1 VPQPEPVNAPTST
14 RPHIAARLE
23 DRFFDAL
30 GDRLCRRKGWAP
42 HVEAYTGY
50 GCGDWVRV
58 LARAVLAPR
67 DPHPTPAH
75 DRRGWRSYL
84 SVPAPGE
91 VLRVSVGGAHA
102 VLVADRAG
110 YIDARL
116 ELPAPLDAGWHAAS
130 VTTEDGRVASCPLLV
145 VGADE
150 TFGVVSDID
159 DTVVDTRLPRPLIA
173 FWNTFVLHPRARREV
188 PGMADLYAGL
198 HARYPDAPFVYLS
211 TGAWNTAGTLRRFL
225 DVHGFP
231 QGPLL
236 LTDWGPTNTGWFRSG
251 AAHKHGQLERLF
263 DELPGIRWLLVG
275 DDGQHDPVIYE
286 RVARERPD
294 HVAAVAI
301 RQLTP
306 AQQVLS
312 HGLPVPL
319 PPPRGTDAWWH
330 GTVHGPHGTD
340 ASGRPAGEGAETPSS
355 TDRVPVVRGQD
366 GTALRRALLGTVK

>member
-1 VPQPEPVNAPTST
+1 VPQTEPVNAPAST
-14 RPHIAARLE
+14 RPHIAARVE

-30 GDRLCRRKGWAP
+30 GGRLCRRKGWTQ

-50 GCGDWVRV
+50 GCGTWVRV
-58 LARAVLAPR
+58 LARAVLAPP

-91 VLRVSVGGAHA
+91 VLRVAVGGAHA

-116 ELPAPLDAGWHAAS
+116 DLPAPLPAGWHAAS
-130 VTTEDGRVASCPLLV
+130 VTTEDGRVASCPLFV
-145 VGADE
+145 VGSDV

-173 FWNTFVLHPRARREV
+173 FWNTFVLHPRARHAV
-188 PGMADLYAGL
+188 PGMADLYARLGD
-198 HARYPDAPFVYLS
+198 RYPDAPFVYLS
-211 TGAWNTAGTLRRFL
+211 TGAWSTAATLRRFL
-225 DVHGFP
+225 DVQGFP
-231 QGPLL
+231 PGPLL

-251 AAHKHGQLERLF
+251 AAHKRAQLERLF
-263 DELPGIRWLLVG
+263 AELPGIRWLLVG
-275 DDGQHDPVIYE
+275 DDGQHDPAIYE
-286 RVARERPD
+286 GAAHQHPSS
-294 HVAAVAI
+294 VAAVAI

-319 PPPRGTDAWWH
+319 PPPRGAEPRQH
-330 GTVHGPHGTD
+330 VGP
-340 ASGRPAGEGAETPSS
+340 GRPGARHPSTPPSGGAGAVEGPN
-355 TDRVPVVRGQD
+355 VPVVRGPD
-366 GTALRRALLGTVK
+366 GAALGRALLGTVP